1 MSVPS
6 AIPKEPDGNPTYAS
20 VLRDTLFCAV
30 IAVDAQAK
38 ITAFSAEAERLTNL
52 TAAQVIGQ
60 SALILP
66 HALHQLITETFTHGR
81 AFPDRLLKL
90 PAPGGDEHTIR
101 AHSVGKPKP
110 DGQLA
115 GLVLALHDLTAAQH
129 LELNL
134 RRLDRLANV
143 GTLSAGMAHEVKNAL
158 VAVKTFLDLLLEKN
172 QDAELADTVRREM
185 KRIDAIVSQMLRA
198 AAPAKTERAAIHL
211 HDALE
216 HALRLL
222 QHPLNEKLIT
232 LHRRL
237 NATHDLLHG
246 NLHQMEQALMNLLLN
261 ALEAKG
267 PHGELTIITENI
279 PSPANRTALLRL
291 AVSDTGVGIPT
302 ENLNRMFETFFTTK
316 KNGTGLGLPI
326 TRRIIEEHHG
336 QITVISEPN
345 TGTTFTVLLPLI
357 QN

>member
-1 MSVPS
+1 MPTPPTNPN
-6 AIPKEPDGNPTYAS
+6 AADAPTYAS

-30 IAVDAQAK
+30 IAVDSQRK

-52 TAAQVIGQ
+52 TAAHVIGQ
-60 SALILP
+60 SAVILP
-66 HALHQLITETFTHGR
+66 HALNQLITDTFTRGR
-81 AFPDRLLKL
+81 AIPDRLLKL
-90 PAPGGDEHTIR
+90 PSQGGDEHSVR
-101 AHSVGKPKP
+101 AHVVGKPAP
-110 DGQLA
+110 GGQLA
-115 GLVLALHDLTAAQH
+115 GLVLALHDLTAAQT

-134 RRLDRLANV
+134 RRLDRLANL

-172 QDAELADTVRREM
+172 QDAELAETVTREM
-185 KRIDAIVSQMLRA
+185 KRIDVIVSQMLRTA
-198 AAPAKTERAAIHL
+198 SPVKTERASVHL

-216 HALRLL
+216 HALRLI
-222 QHPLNEKLIT
+222 QHPLHEKLIT

-246 NLHQMEQALMNLLLN
+246 DLHHLEQALMNLLLN
-261 ALEAKG
+261 ALEAMG

-291 AVSDTGVGIPT
+291 AVSDTGVGIPP
-302 ENLNRMFETFFTTK
+302 ENLDRMFETFFTTK
-316 KNGTGLGLPI
+316 KSGTGLGLPI

-345 TGTTFTVLLPLI
+345 TGTTFTVLLPLV
-357 QN
+357 QG